1 MFHPKIFQPHVD
13 GTDDRAD
20 WNEVLEAMEA
30 MMLSDDDKYDIIATT
45 AAVLHLGNIEFEESG
60 VEVSTIV
67 DSQGV
72 VKICGNRWEILIQ
85 GYWLRRK
92 ALILFLF

>member
-1 MFHPKIFQPHVD
+1 M
-13 GTDDRAD
+13 
-20 WNEVLEAMEA
+20 LEAMEA

-60 VEVSTIV
+60 VEVSSIV
-67 DSQGV
+67 DSQGI
-72 VKICGNRWEILIQ
+72 VKICENRCEILIQ

-92 ALILFLF
+92 TLILYLF